1 MRDMKNFKSR
11 KADDRVFIVS
21 LIIFGLG
28 LTVFG
33 LLLEIQSVRQLS
45 GAKEHSS
52 WLTTEGRVIS
62 SRVGTYGT
70 VEERSYKAEV
80 VYGYS
85 VDGTNYSAESISAED
100 NRHND
105 YFTAAQIVN
114 HYPEGQRVTV
124 YYQPD
129 NPAVTLLEPAKRTY
143 VVMVAVIFC
152 VAAGLFILI
161 FGIVKYQGLSGR
173 PSKPPHSR

>member
-1 MRDMKNFKSR
+1 MKDSQGR
-11 KADDRVFIVS
+11 RTDDRVFIVS

-33 LLLEIQSVRQLS
+33 LLLEIQSVRLLS
-45 GAKEHSS
+45 GANEHSS
-52 WLTTEGRVIS
+52 WLITEGRVIS
-62 SRVGTYGT
+62 SRVGTYGR

-85 VDGTNYSAESISAED
+85 VGGTNYSSESISAED
-100 NRHND
+100 NRHSD

-114 HYPEGQRVTV
+114 HYPKGKRVTV
-124 YYQPD
+124 YYKPG
-129 NPAVTLLEPAKRTY
+129 NPAVTLLEPAKRPY
-143 VVMVAVIFC
+143 LGMVAVIFC
-152 VAAGLFILI
+152 VAAGLFLFI

-173 PSKPPHSR
+173 PSKPPDQR